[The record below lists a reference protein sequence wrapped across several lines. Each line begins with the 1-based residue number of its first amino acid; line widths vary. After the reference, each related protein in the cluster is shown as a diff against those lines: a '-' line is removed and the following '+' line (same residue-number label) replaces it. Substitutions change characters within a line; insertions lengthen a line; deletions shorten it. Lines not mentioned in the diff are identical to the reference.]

1 VDIFHAITEWIS
13 AVMLGVSSNYW
24 LFVFLVFLVCVG
36 EAVFILGLLVPSL
49 PILLLVGGLIT
60 TQDLPFWPI
69 FLSAT
74 LGGIV
79 GDAISY
85 WIGYFL
91 KDRIK
96 TTWPFKN
103 YLPLIARGEIFFQRH
118 GGKAIFIGRFIT
130 GLKAVVPGI
139 AGMLG
144 MKWAYFTFIN
154 VISAFVWA
162 ASHILP
168 GMFLTQWL
176 ESIGLSLE
184 LVIIFGALILGV
196 VFLLLHYWKRIL
208 LFFAPWMGG
217 FGRSL
222 QERWGKPEDASP
234 NDATHG

>member
-1 VDIFHAITEWIS
+1 MDIFHEIVAIIS
-13 AVMLGVSSNYW
+13 NALTAVSSNYW

-49 PILLLVGGLIT
+49 PILLLVGALISKEGL
-60 TQDLPFWPI
+60 DFWPI
-69 FLSAT
+69 FFAAT
-74 LGGIV
+74 AGGVV

-85 WIGYFL
+85 WIGFWL

-96 TTWPFKN
+96 TIWPFKN
-103 YLPLIARGEIFFQRH
+103 YLPLIARGEVFFQNH

-144 MKWAYFTFIN
+144 MKWIYFTIIN
-154 VISAFVWA
+154 VFSAFVWA

-168 GMFLTQWL
+168 GYFAYDWL
-176 ESIGLSLE
+176 DSMGMSPE
-184 LVIIFGALILGV
+184 LVMLLAATLLGAGFILI
-196 VFLLLHYWKRIL
+196 HYWKPIL
-208 LFFAPWMGG
+208 LLFTPFLGN

-222 QERWGKPEDASP
+222 EARWRKPKTEPGAS
-234 NDATHG
+234 

>member
-1 VDIFHAITEWIS
+1 MLEIFHLIADWINS
-13 AVMLGVSSNYW
+13 VLVSVSSNYW

-49 PILLLVGGLIT
+49 PILLLVGALISK
-60 TQDLPFWPI
+60 QNLDFWPI
-69 FLSAT
+69 FFSAT
-74 LGGIV
+74 AGGVV

-85 WIGYFL
+85 WIGYWL

-96 TTWPFKN
+96 TVWPFKN
-103 YLPLIARGEIFFQRH
+103 YLPLIAKGEVFFAHH

-139 AGMLG
+139 AGMMG

-168 GMFLTQWL
+168 GYFAYDWL
-176 ESIGLSLE
+176 DSMGFSPEIVMILAASLLGIGF
-184 LVIIFGALILGV
+184 ILI
-196 VFLLLHYWKRIL
+196 HYWKRIVL
-208 LFFAPWMGG
+208 MFAPYMGN
-217 FGRSL
+217 FGKSL
-222 QERWGKPEDASP
+222 QQRWQKPDADTP
-234 NDATHG
+234 H

>member
-1 VDIFHAITEWIS
+1 MLDIFHLITDWIS
-13 AVMLGVSSNYW
+13 ATMEAVSSNYW

-60 TQDLPFWPI
+60 TKDLNFWPI
-69 FLSAT
+69 FFAASA
-74 LGGIV
+74 GGIV

-85 WIGYFL
+85 WIGFWL

-96 TTWPFKN
+96 TVWPFKN
-103 YLPLIARGEIFFQRH
+103 YLPLIARGELFFQQH

-144 MKWAYFTFIN
+144 MNWAYFTIIN
-154 VISAFVWA
+154 TISAFIWA

-184 LVIIFGALILGV
+184 LVILVGALILLI

-208 LFFAPWMGG
+208 LFFAPWLGN
-217 FGRSL
+217 FGKSL
-222 QERWGKPEDASP
+222 QARWGKPRADEIP
-234 NDATHG
+234 

>member
-1 VDIFHAITEWIS
+1 VEIFHAITEWIS

-36 EAVFILGLLVPSL
+36 EAVFIAGLLVPSL

-60 TQDLPFWPI
+60 TQDLNFWPI
-69 FLSAT
+69 FFAAT
-74 LGGIV
+74 AGGIV

-85 WIGYFL
+85 WIGFLL

-96 TTWPFKN
+96 TVWPFKN
-103 YLPLIARGEIFFQRH
+103 YLPLIARGEVFFQRH

-144 MKWAYFTFIN
+144 MNWGYFTLIN
-154 VISAFVWA
+154 TISAFIWA

-184 LVIIFGALILGV
+184 LVIIFGAIILGV
-196 VFLLLHYWKRIL
+196 LFLLIHYWKRIL
-208 LFFAPWMGG
+208 LFFAPWMGE

-222 QERWGKPEDASP
+222 QQRWAKPEGESP
-234 NDATHG
+234 H

>member
-1 VDIFHAITEWIS
+1 MEIFHAITEWIS
-13 AVMLGVSSNYW
+13 AIMLGVSSNYW

-36 EAVFILGLLVPSL
+36 EAVFIAGLLVPSL

-60 TQDLPFWPI
+60 TQDLNFWPI
-69 FLSAT
+69 FIAAS

-85 WIGYFL
+85 WIGFLL

-96 TTWPFKN
+96 TVWPFKN
-103 YLPLIARGEIFFQRH
+103 YLPLIARGEVFFQRH

-144 MKWAYFTFIN
+144 MNWGYFTFIN
-154 VISAFVWA
+154 TISAFIWA

-196 VFLLLHYWKRIL
+196 LFLLLHYWKRIL
-208 LFFAPWMGG
+208 LFFAPWMGN

-222 QERWGKPEDASP
+222 QQRWAKPEGESG
-234 NDATHG
+234 H